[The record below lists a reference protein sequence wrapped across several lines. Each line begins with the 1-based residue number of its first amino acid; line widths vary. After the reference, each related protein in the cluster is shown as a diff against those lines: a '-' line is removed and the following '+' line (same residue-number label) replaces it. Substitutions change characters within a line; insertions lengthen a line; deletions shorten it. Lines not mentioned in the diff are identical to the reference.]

1 MKSLGLR
8 ASRQNGELQ
17 GAVCQPGGPARP
29 VPAVTMSLEDFV
41 SLHSTLK
48 FISDAGV
55 SVWVRSLRAAP
66 TVTRPAL
73 AFARR
78 RVSAPP
84 SRGSCCPFQY
94 LFLFRSVDNLEVKCF
109 RGWAAFT
116 FQMGASKCCS
126 HSLRMYFPQ
135 QGDRHPLQLPAG
147 AGRQLLQHAAAQR
160 PGAPPR
166 RRQRARLRRL

>member
-41 SLHSTLK
+41 LLHSTLK

-55 SVWVRSLRAAP
+55 SVRVRSLRAAP

-166 RRQRARLRRL
+166 HRQRARLRRL

>member
-8 ASRQNGELQ
+8 ASRQNGKLQ
-17 GAVCQPGGPARP
+17 GAVCQQGGPARP

-55 SVWVRSLRAAP
+55 SVRVRSLRAAP
-66 TVTRPAL
+66 TVTRR